1 MAKQT
6 KRVVA
11 RKAKTK
17 AKTKAPKKLKAATKK
32 KAASRPVS
40 TKPKRQKA
48 KTGGKRSGVKKSAKM
63 RLRNP
68 VLPNPLQTETTI
80 VDVVEEPV
88 PGVFV
93 VTEFVETHASTP
105 DIAKQLDVNRRVGPE
120 AGEK

>member
-11 RKAKTK
+11 RK

-32 KAASRPVS
+32 KAASRPVN

-63 RLRNP
+63 RPRNP
-68 VLPNPLQTETTI
+68 ALPNPLQTETTI